1 MDQWSL
7 YVSGYDVNYL
17 ANSSAN
23 TCISI
28 FNISVTSAMKN
39 NSNKKKKTVKAALHL
54 SQTELMVL
62 KWMLKMIVF
71 IAG

>member
-39 NSNKKKKTVKAALHL
+39 NSNKKK
-54 SQTELMVL
+54 
-62 KWMLKMIVF
+62 MLKQHYICHRLN
-71 IAG
+71 